1 MQLYLATERAQVLAM
16 LADFC
21 LLDLLTKTSTI
32 PCAVLADNADLF
44 GALGLQEDNE
54 TQVNNCV
61 LVMQGMLGR
70 KYATPDDNLRC

>member
-21 LLDLLTKTSTI
+21 LLNLLTKTGTI
-32 PCAVLADNADLF
+32 PCAVLADDADLF
-44 GALGLQEDNE
+44 GALGLQEENE
-54 TQVNNCV
+54 TKINNCV
-61 LVMQGMLGR
+61 LGMLGR